1 MNLSEMCSHVC
12 HSRYSVQ
19 VNTWW
24 KDNDSEN
31 LWVEITDRSD
41 LGKNIIAPMRAQQG
55 KVTPGYELLNHVQ
68 EGDLV
73 LHWWRRPKSKES
85 RGFYGY
91 STVVGTIQEGLLP
104 WKSRGRYASTE
115 PVGEKPATFW
125 NLDGFTEFKR
135 PILIGDVNAKILEV
149 VALLQKME
157 TQYGSPVYFPFCERQ
172 GKIAVNQTYFAKL
185 PVEFLDI
192 MDLQR
197 LTSFEQD
204 FVTVKNAPKVVHQ
217 VKKRLTTGFSRQI
230 DPLKRIAI
238 EKYAEDMTFSMLVA
252 QGYQVERFGKPFDL
266 LAIKGD
272 EVLKVEV
279 KGKSEYATSV
289 EVTVNEVQVARNH
302 LNEYRTLLAV
312 VDGIDT
318 INTDGKWTCHN
329 GRMRLWWDLVF
340 SEESLYPTKY
350 LFTLPDDEKPRK

>member
-1 MNLSEMCSHVC
+1 MSLFHVC
-12 HSRYSVQ
+12 HSHYSVQ
-19 VNTWW
+19 MNTWW
-24 KDNDSEN
+24 EGSDTEN

-55 KVTPGYELLNHVQ
+55 KVTPGYELLKHVA

-73 LHWWRRPKSKES
+73 FHWWMRPKSKEL

-91 STVVGTIQEGLLP
+91 STVVGTMQEGLLP

-115 PVGEKPATFW
+115 PEGEKPATFW

-135 PILIGDVNAKILEV
+135 PVLIGDINAKMPEV
-149 VALLQKME
+149 LTLLQKME
-157 TQYGSPVYFPFCERQ
+157 LQYGNPVYFPFCERQ

-185 PVEFLDI
+185 PVAFLDVLK
-192 MDLQR
+192 LQA
-197 LTSFEQD
+197 LATVKQD
-204 FVTVKNAPKVVHQ
+204 FITAENATKIVPKD
-217 VKKRLTTGFSRQI
+217 KKKLTNGFSRQM

-238 EKYAEDMTFSMLVA
+238 EKYAEDMVYNMLVD
-252 QGYQVERFGKPFDL
+252 QGYQVEKYGKPFDL
-266 LAIKGD
+266 LAVKGD

-289 EVTVNEVQVARNH
+289 EVTVNEVEVAKNH
-302 LNEYRTLLAV
+302 LNEYKTLLAV
-312 VDGIDT
+312 VDGIDLA
-318 INTDGKWTCHN
+318 NTDGKWTCSN

-340 SEESLYPTKY
+340 SDKSLYPTKY
-350 LFTLPDDEKPRK
+350 LFTLPDDEKPRN